1 MFFSV
6 RKNRDKKEF
15 EYEKIRTLSKK
26 KEKFAF
32 FRAFYIF
39 FYYLLSVSFLGVFF
53 YVLFFS
59 PFLAVEQIEI
69 SGIQELNLENVSK
82 VSESVYEGKYLGF
95 IPRNNFLFI
104 TQRSVENVLKNDF
117 KKIRNVTVTKKF
129 PDSVNINIDE
139 RKALMVWCG
148 KEKCYLMD
156 ESGTPYSEADFNSP
170 EFAQNHL
177 LKINDFSGREI
188 VIGEKIV
195 DSVYEK
201 YVLDAKDA
209 LGKTGFEANG
219 EYSTPSRM
227 AEEIRIKTI
236 QGPEL
241 YFSTQ
246 FPLETALNALIAVI
260 KKEITHE
267 KQGEIEYID
276 LRNEGKVFYKFKNL
290 EPETEGNEN
299 GETEGGEKEQ
309 N

>member
-1 MFFSV
+1 MTKKYI
-6 RKNRDKKEF
+6 KNCTGDECG
-15 EYEKIRTLSKK
+15 EKVKAISPLS
-26 KEKFAF
+26 ALVSRVL
-32 FRAFYIF
+32 FRII
-39 FYYLLSVSFLGVFF
+39 LLGFISVSI

-59 PFLAVEQIEI
+59 SYLQVTNIEI
-69 SGIQELNLENVSK
+69 AGVQELKIEDLNQKIKASLN
-82 VSESVYEGKYLGF
+82 GKYLGF